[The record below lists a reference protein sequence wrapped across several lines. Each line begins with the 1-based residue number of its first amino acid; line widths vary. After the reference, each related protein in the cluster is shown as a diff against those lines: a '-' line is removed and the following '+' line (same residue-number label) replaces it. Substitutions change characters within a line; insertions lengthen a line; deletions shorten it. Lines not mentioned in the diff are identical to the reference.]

1 MEPFSE
7 SYSEA
12 RTRFLEAATQND
24 AAISSY
30 KYPSVGPDGEQLY
43 VDVARIGPLQ
53 PELAIVVV
61 SGTHGVEGFC
71 GSACQTAWL
80 AGSGHGETGET
91 TSVYLVHALNPYGFA
106 WLRRVT
112 HENVDLNRNFI
123 DFHRDRLPNNT
134 EYSILSHILN
144 PTDLTET
151 TIDQINPDLAS
162 WFATPEKVAAFKA
175 AVGRGQYDYPNGI
188 IFGGKAATW
197 CNSILRTFVSQLP
210 SSIRQGALLDFH
222 TGLGESGSVEIFS
235 EAKVDTKI
243 FAQCVEWFSDYRV
256 TSLGDPK
263 SVGYEITG
271 SIYQAFDQSQT
282 LGAWTCVAAE
292 FGTESVPKIL
302 LALQADNWLYCFAQ
316 GHSSLSGRIKEMM
329 KERFC
334 PSSEVWQQAVLATGC
349 SLITQAIRGLNGLKQ
364 R

>member
-123 DFHRDRLPNNT
+123 DFHRDRLPNNA

-151 TIDQINPDLAS
+151 TID
-162 WFATPEKVAAFKA
+162 
-175 AVGRGQYDYPNGI
+175 
-188 IFGGKAATW
+188 
-197 CNSILRTFVSQLP
+197 
-210 SSIRQGALLDFH
+210 
-222 TGLGESGSVEIFS
+222 
-235 EAKVDTKI
+235 
-243 FAQCVEWFSDYRV
+243 
-256 TSLGDPK
+256 
-263 SVGYEITG
+263 
-271 SIYQAFDQSQT
+271 
-282 LGAWTCVAAE
+282 
-292 FGTESVPKIL
+292 
-302 LALQADNWLYCFAQ
+302 
-316 GHSSLSGRIKEMM
+316 
-329 KERFC
+329 
-334 PSSEVWQQAVLATGC
+334 
-349 SLITQAIRGLNGLKQ
+349 
-364 R
+364 